1 MNLKPFAADP
11 QKSLGR
17 QFKEAPSKLRNDF
30 QRDRDR
36 IIHSGALLGDW
47 NIKHKYL

>member
-17 QFKEAPSKLRNDF
+17 QFKEPLQNFEMTFKEIVIVLF
-30 QRDRDR
+30 IQV
-36 IIHSGALLGDW
+36 HLGD
-47 NIKHKYL
+47 